1 MKKQPRIYPPVY
13 FLIFFIAGILLDRY
27 LHIVRLGSVPWL
39 GILLALPGIA
49 SGIWAGTLFRKK
61 KTAIKPFE
69 KSSALIEE
77 GPYAI
82 TRNPMYVG
90 FTFVLLGEAIYLGS
104 LSAFFAPLAMYYI
117 LDTQFIP
124 FEEKMLEETFQEK
137 YKQYQKRVC
146 RWL

>member
-1 MKKQPRIYPPVY
+1 M
-13 FLIFFIAGILLDRY
+13 IFFIAGILLDRY
-27 LHIVRLGSVPWL
+27 LPIVRLGSVPWL
-39 GILLALPGIA
+39 GILIALLGIV
-49 SGIWAGTLFRKK
+49 SGVWAGTLFRKK
-61 KTAIKPFE
+61 KTPIKPFT
-69 KSSALIEE
+69 KSSALIIE

-104 LSAFFAPLAMYYI
+104 LSAFLSPLAMYYI
-117 LDTQFIP
+117 LSTYFIP

-137 YKQYQKRVC
+137 YKEYQKRVR